1 MASYVACVLL
11 SLAAT
16 GPSRTGRDVVSA
28 MHDRYAGKWYRTL
41 SFVQKNTATAPDGRI
56 EHSTWREYARRLK
69 RLGFDLATVHDDSWE
84 GRPVYV
90 VGARAGDLRTRQ
102 FWVDKERLVFV
113 RRAAPRR
120 TVRPHTMAQGEEL
133 TMRPALLFLALGA
146 LAAPLPAQQGLDTVQ
161 IRTVN
166 VADGV
171 YMLMGA
177 GGNIGVSAGAN
188 GIMLIDDQFAPLSDK
203 IRTALTAINPGPI
216 RFLLNTHW
224 HGDHTGGNENF
235 AKGGVVIVAHENVR
249 HRMSVEQFI
258 AAFGSKVPPSPE
270 TALPIVTFT
279 DAVTF
284 YLNGDSISALH
295 VAPAHTDGDVV
306 IYFRRANVV
315 HMGDTYFNGRYPFID
330 LSSGGS
336 VDGMVAAVDRVLAM
350 TDHSTKYIPG
360 HGELSG
366 RAELG
371 AYRDMLA
378 TVRDRIRKLARQ
390 GRTLAQ
396 VKAAKPSAEFDA
408 AWGTGFINPDRFIE
422 ILYTDLSKR

>member
-1 MASYVACVLL
+1 MGILAVISLL
-11 SLAAT
+11 
-16 GPSRTGRDVVSA
+16 VV
-28 MHDRYAGKWYRTL
+28 
-41 SFVQKNTATAPDGRI
+41 
-56 EHSTWREYARRLK
+56 
-69 RLGFDLATVHDDSWE
+69 
-84 GRPVYV
+84 
-90 VGARAGDLRTRQ
+90 
-102 FWVDKERLVFV
+102 
-113 RRAAPRR
+113 
-120 TVRPHTMAQGEEL
+120 
-133 TMRPALLFLALGA
+133 
-146 LAAPLPAQQGLDTVQ
+146 QQNLDTVQ
-161 IRTVN
+161 IRTFK
-166 VADGV
+166 AGDGV
-171 YMLMGA
+171 YMLQGA
-177 GGNIGVSAGAN
+177 GGNIGVSAGAD
-188 GIMLIDDQFAPLSDK
+188 GVILVDDQYAPLTDK
-203 IRTALTAINPGPI
+203 IKAAIAALNPGPI

-224 HGDHTGGNENF
+224 HFDHTGGNENLG
-235 AKGGVVIVAHENVR
+235 KGGVVIVAHENVR
-249 HRMSVEQFI
+249 RRMSAEQFMTSFAQPI
-258 AAFGSKVPPSPE
+258 PASPAA
-270 TALPIVTFT
+270 ALPVVTFT

-284 YLNGDSISALH
+284 YYNGDSISAFH

>member
-1 MASYVACVLL
+1 M
-11 SLAAT
+11 
-16 GPSRTGRDVVSA
+16 
-28 MHDRYAGKWYRTL
+28 
-41 SFVQKNTATAPDGRI
+41 I
-56 EHSTWREYARRLK
+56 
-69 RLGFDLATVHDDSWE
+69 
-84 GRPVYV
+84 
-90 VGARAGDLRTRQ
+90 
-102 FWVDKERLVFV
+102 
-113 RRAAPRR
+113 
-120 TVRPHTMAQGEEL
+120 L
-133 TMRPALLFLALGA
+133 TMRPSFLLVALGA
-146 LAAPLPAQQGLDTVQ
+146 LASRLPAQQGLDTVQ

-171 YMLMGA
+171 YILMGA
-177 GGNIGVSAGAN
+177 GGNIGVSAGAS
-188 GIMLIDDQFAPLSDK
+188 GIVLIDDQFAPLSDK
-203 IRTALTAINPGPI
+203 IKAALSAINPGPI

-235 AKGGVVIVAHENVR
+235 AKAGVVIVAHENVR
-249 HRMSVEQFI
+249 HRMSVEQFV

-270 TALPIVTFT
+270 GALPIVTFT

-284 YLNGDSISALH
+284 YLNGDSIRAVH

-350 TDHSTKYIPG
+350 TDQNTKYIPG

-366 RAELG
+366 RAELT
-371 AYRDMLA
+371 AYRNMLA
-378 TVRDRIRKLARQ
+378 TVRDRVQKLVRQRK
-390 GRTLAQ
+390 TLAE

-408 AWGTGFINPDRFIE
+408 TWGTGFVNPDRFVE
-422 ILYTDLSKR
+422 MLYGDLSKR

>member
-1 MASYVACVLL
+1 
-11 SLAAT
+11 
-16 GPSRTGRDVVSA
+16 
-28 MHDRYAGKWYRTL
+28 
-41 SFVQKNTATAPDGRI
+41 
-56 EHSTWREYARRLK
+56 
-69 RLGFDLATVHDDSWE
+69 
-84 GRPVYV
+84 
-90 VGARAGDLRTRQ
+90 
-102 FWVDKERLVFV
+102 
-113 RRAAPRR
+113 
-120 TVRPHTMAQGEEL
+120 
-133 TMRPALLFLALGA
+133 MRPALLLLAVGA

-161 IRTVN
+161 IRTVR

-177 GGNIGVSAGAN
+177 GGNIGVSAGAS
-188 GIMLIDDQFAPLSDK
+188 GIVLIDDQFAPLSDK
-203 IRTALTAINPGPI
+203 IKTALAAINPAPI
-216 RFLLNTHW
+216 RFVLNTHW

-279 DAVTF
+279 DAVNF

-350 TDHSTKYIPG
+350 TDPNTKYIPG

-366 RAELG
+366 RAELA

-390 GRTLAQ
+390 GKTLAQ

-408 AWGTGFINPDRFIE
+408 AWGTGFINADRFVE
-422 ILYTDLSKR
+422 ILYDDLSKH

>member
-1 MASYVACVLL
+1 MML
-11 SLAAT
+11 T
-16 GPSRTGRDVVSA
+16 
-28 MHDRYAGKWYRTL
+28 
-41 SFVQKNTATAPDGRI
+41 
-56 EHSTWREYARRLK
+56 
-69 RLGFDLATVHDDSWE
+69 
-84 GRPVYV
+84 
-90 VGARAGDLRTRQ
+90 
-102 FWVDKERLVFV
+102 
-113 RRAAPRR
+113 
-120 TVRPHTMAQGEEL
+120 QGEQP
-133 TMRPALLFLALGA
+133 TMQPVFLLMALGV
-146 LAAPLPAQQGLDTVQ
+146 LPAPLPAQQGLDTVQ
-161 IRTVN
+161 IRTVK

-177 GGNIGVSAGAN
+177 GGNIGVSAGTN
-188 GIMLIDDQFAPLSDK
+188 GIVLIDDQFAPLSDK
-203 IRTALTAINPGPI
+203 IKTALAAINQGPI

-235 AKGGVVIVAHENVR
+235 AKSGVVIVAHENVR

-279 DAVTF
+279 DAVNF

-295 VAPAHTDGDVV
+295 VAAAHTDGDVV

-336 VDGMVAAVDRVLAM
+336 IDGLVAAVDRVLAM
-350 TDHSTKYIPG
+350 TDQHTKYIPG

-366 RAELG
+366 RAELA

-378 TVRDRIRKLARQ
+378 TVRDRIRKLSRQ
-390 GRTLAQ
+390 GKTLAQ

-408 AWGTGFINPDRFIE
+408 TWGTGFITPERFVE
-422 ILYTDLSKR
+422 ILYDNLSKH

>member
-1 MASYVACVLL
+1 MQPVFLL
-11 SLAAT
+11 
-16 GPSRTGRDVVSA
+16 
-28 MHDRYAGKWYRTL
+28 M
-41 SFVQKNTATAPDGRI
+41 
-56 EHSTWREYARRLK
+56 
-69 RLGFDLATVHDDSWE
+69 
-84 GRPVYV
+84 
-90 VGARAGDLRTRQ
+90 
-102 FWVDKERLVFV
+102 
-113 RRAAPRR
+113 
-120 TVRPHTMAQGEEL
+120 
-133 TMRPALLFLALGA
+133 ALGV
-146 LAAPLPAQQGLDTVQ
+146 LPAPLPAQQGLDTVQ
-161 IRTVN
+161 IRTVK

-177 GGNIGVSAGAN
+177 GGNIGVSAGTN
-188 GIMLIDDQFAPLSDK
+188 GIVLIDDQFAPLSDK
-203 IRTALTAINPGPI
+203 IKTALAAINQGPI

-235 AKGGVVIVAHENVR
+235 AKSGVVIVAHENVR

-279 DAVTF
+279 DAVNF

-295 VAPAHTDGDVV
+295 VAAAHTDGDVV

-336 VDGMVAAVDRVLAM
+336 IDGLVAAVDRVLAM
-350 TDHSTKYIPG
+350 TDQHTKYIPG

-366 RAELG
+366 RAELA

-378 TVRDRIRKLARQ
+378 TVRDRIRKLSRQ
-390 GRTLAQ
+390 GKTLAQ

-408 AWGTGFINPDRFIE
+408 TWGTGFITPERFVE
-422 ILYTDLSKR
+422 ILYDNLSKH